1 MPGRR
6 AGRFAALAACLLAA
20 AATTTAARA
29 DLPAACIGP
38 IVDASYDAPTGR
50 YPHGALGD
58 DLEWGRL
65 KVRIAGQPPC
75 SWPYADLVAV
85 LPETRVFEDTEPRL
99 ADLDGDGAPEVIVVE
114 SHRDLGARL
123 AIWGLRRGALDRI
136 AATPAIG
143 TRFRW
148 LAPLGAADLDGDGR
162 AEIAYVD
169 RPHLARTLRIVRL
182 QGSRLRPVAEA
193 YGHTNHRI
201 GDTTISGGIRDC
213 GTGPEIITASP
224 DWSDVQASRLSGG
237 TLRTQVLDAGDL
249 SAAME
254 CR

>member
-1 MPGRR
+1 MPRRR

-20 AATTTAARA
+20 ASAARA
-29 DLPAACIGP
+29 DIPAACIGP

-50 YPHGALGD
+50 YAHGALGD

-85 LPETRVFEDTEPRL
+85 LPDIRVFEDTEPRL

-123 AIWGLRRGALDRI
+123 AIWGLRRGTLTRI
-136 AATPAIG
+136 AATSAIG

-193 YGHTNHRI
+193 EGHTNHRF
-201 GDTTISGGIRDC
+201 GEDTISGGIRDC

-224 DWSDVQASRLSGG
+224 DWAEVQASRLVGG

-249 SAAME
+249 PTAME